1 MLTLFLSAALAGEFQ
16 LNDPTRSYEVE
27 LAGELG
33 FLAPLAHR
41 VQFSKRGSTLNYVKD
56 GGQDNLFPLFR
67 PTATLRTGREAFTL
81 LWQPLDLNTTA
92 TLKRDLRVDDRV
104 FGAGDPID
112 LRYGFSF
119 WRFSWGHRVVEE
131 DDRELSL
138 GLGLQVRNATI
149 GFTSSDGRMSVVKRD
164 IGPVPLL
171 ELEWRRHYDNGGFVE
186 AEVDGFYAP
195 IKYLNGRGVDVE
207 GAIADIQLRSGVA
220 LSPPIETFVGLRY
233 LGGGASGTGTPD
245 GSGDGYTENW
255 LHFLTVTVGA
265 RLR

>member
-1 MLTLFLSAALAGEFQ
+1 VFILFLSTALAGEFQ
-16 LNDPTRSYEVE
+16 LNDPARSYEVE
-27 LAGELG
+27 LTGELG

-41 VQFSKRGSTLNYVKD
+41 VQFSKQGSTLDYVKD
-56 GGQDNLFPLFR
+56 GGQDNLFPFFR
-67 PTATLRTGREAFTL
+67 PTASFRAGREAFTV

-92 TLKRDLRVDDRV
+92 TLERDLRVDGEV
-104 FGAGDPID
+104 FAAGNPID

-119 WRFSWGHRVVEE
+119 WRFSWGHRVVQK

-138 GLGLQVRNATI
+138 GLGLQIRNATI
-149 GFTSSDGRMSVVKRD
+149 GFTATDGSMSVVKRD

-171 ELEWRRHYDNGGFVE
+171 ELEWRRHYDNGGFFE

-195 IKYLNGRGVDVE
+195 IKYLNGRDLDVV
-207 GAIADIQLRSGVA
+207 GAIADIQLRTGVA
-220 LSPPIETFVGLRY
+220 LAAPYETFVGLRY
-233 LGGGASGTGTPD
+233 LGGGASGTGTPQ

-255 LHFLTVTVGA
+255 LHFLTVTLGV